1 MMNICSMFYKFYK
14 LHKPT
19 CVKVKK
25 SWNSPWCL
33 VYHTPQKPLVIRRTY
48 HIIPTF
54 FIPEFD
60 GDFLCK
66 DDLLY
71 EVECVCETMLNDF
84 KELAR
89 NQSRRLNIKEAT
101 KCVNKEVVQLFVKL
115 LDMYIANNGNKI
127 IEEDVYFDMNQFSTP
142 FVDMTVFVPTNEDC
156 VKNLHNNLENQTH
169 LAKLLRK
176 HMLDKIKMIA
186 QKQSS
191 QLDVNKATEWV
202 NNKAA
207 EIISKL
213 CNMQYADVDAVSF
226 DAPFDMDSFSMDQL

>member
-1 MMNICSMFYKFYK
+1 MMNIFSMFYK

-25 SWNSPWCL
+25 SWNSPWCV

-71 EVECVCETMLNDF
+71 EVECVCETTLNEF

-89 NQSRRLNIKEAT
+89 NQSHRLNIKEAT
-101 KCVNKEVVQLFVKL
+101 KCVKEKIVQL
-115 LDMYIANNGNKI
+115 LDELIGMYYANNVHEITK
-127 IEEDVYFDMNQFSTP
+127 DMYFDMNQFSTQ

-156 VKNLHNNLENQTH
+156 VKNLHNNLENQTQ

-186 QKQSS
+186 PKQSS
-191 QLDVNKATEWV
+191 QLDVNKATNWI

-207 EIISKL
+207 EIIGKL
-213 CNMQYADVDAVSF
+213 CNMKYADVDAVRF
-226 DAPFDMDSFSMDQL
+226 DVPFDMDSFSMDQL

>member
-1 MMNICSMFYKFYK
+1 MRNIFSIFPVKK
-14 LHKPT
+14 SSKPT
-19 CVKVKK
+19 CVNVEK
-25 SWNSPWCL
+25 SWNRSWC
-33 VYHTPQKPLVIRRTY
+33 VVNHIPQKPLVIRMTY

-71 EVECVCETMLNDF
+71 EVEWVCETTLNEF

-115 LDMYIANNGNKI
+115 LDMYIANDVNEI
-127 IEEDVYFDMNQFSTP
+127 TEDVYFDMNQFSTP
-142 FVDMTVFVPTNEDC
+142 FVNMTVFVPTNEDS

-169 LAKLLRK
+169 VGNLLRK
-176 HMLDKIKMIA
+176 HMLTKIKLIA

-202 NNKAA
+202 NNEADK
-207 EIISKL
+207 IILKL
-213 CNMQYADVDAVSF
+213 CNMQYADVDAVRF
-226 DAPFDMDSFSMDQL
+226 DVLFDMDSFSMAQL

>member
-1 MMNICSMFYKFYK
+1 MNIFSMFPVKK
-14 LHKPT
+14 SSKPT

-25 SWNSPWCL
+25 SWNSPWCV
-33 VYHTPQKPLVIRRTY
+33 VYHTPQKPFVIRMTY

-54 FIPEFD
+54 FIPEFN
-60 GDFLCK
+60 GDFL

-71 EVECVCETMLNDF
+71 EVEWVCETTLNEF

-89 NQSRRLNIKEAT
+89 NQSHRLNIKEAT
-101 KCVNKEVVQLFVKL
+101 KCVKEKIVQLFIKL
-115 LDMYIANNGNKI
+115 LDMYYANGVNEIRK
-127 IEEDVYFDMNQFSTP
+127 DVDFDMNQFSTQ

-156 VKNLHNNLENQTH
+156 VKNLHNNLENQTQ

-186 QKQSS
+186 PKQSS
-191 QLDVNKATEWV
+191 QLDVNKATNWI

-207 EIISKL
+207 EIIGKL
-213 CNMQYADVDAVSF
+213 CNMKYADVDAVRF
-226 DAPFDMDSFSMDQL
+226 DVPFDMDSFSMNQL

>member
-1 MMNICSMFYKFYK
+1 MNIFSMFPVKK
-14 LHKPT
+14 LSKPT
-19 CVKVKK
+19 RKKVKK
-25 SWNSPWCL
+25 SWNRPWC
-33 VYHTPQKPLVIRRTY
+33 VVNHIPQKPLVIRRTY

-66 DDLLY
+66 DDLLS
-71 EVECVCETMLNDF
+71 EVEWVCETTLNEF

-89 NQSRRLNIKEAT
+89 NQSRRLNMKEAT

-115 LDMYIANNGNKI
+115 LDMYNANDVNEI
-127 IEEDVYFDMNQFSTP
+127 TEDVYFDMNQFSTP
-142 FVDMTVFVPTNEDC
+142 FVNMTVFVPTNEDS

-169 LAKLLRK
+169 VGNLLRK
-176 HMLDKIKMIA
+176 HMLTKIKLIA

-202 NNKAA
+202 NNEADK
-207 EIISKL
+207 IIFKL
-213 CNMQYADVDAVSF
+213 CNMQYVDVDAVLF
-226 DAPFDMDSFSMDQL
+226 DVLFDMDSFSMAQL

>member
-1 MMNICSMFYKFYK
+1 MRNIFTMFQK
-14 LHKPT
+14 LPKPA

-25 SWNSPWCL
+25 SWNRPWCV
-33 VYHTPQKPLVIRRTY
+33 VYHTPQNPVIKMTY
-48 HIIPTF
+48 NISPTF
-54 FIPEFD
+54 FISEFD
-60 GDFLCK
+60 GDFLCEVQWVCETTLNEFK
-66 DDLLY
+66 EEARNQYRELNMKEATECVNEKIVQLLY
-71 EVECVCETMLNDF
+71 ELIGMDYDNDVP
-84 KELAR
+84 E
-89 NQSRRLNIKEAT
+89 IT
-101 KCVNKEVVQLFVKL
+101 K
-115 LDMYIANNGNKI
+115 
-127 IEEDVYFDMNQFSTP
+127 DVYFDMNQFSTP

-156 VKNLHNNLENQTH
+156 VKHLHNNLENQTH